1 MKKIFAVSILVTL
14 ILTSVA
20 AISFAADKIGYFNE
34 NMVFAASK
42 KIPEIR
48 NAFREKAQQK
58 LAALQQRAANVK
70 DQKAR
75 NQMLQQFELDLRIEE
90 EAAIEPAIK
99 EINLVARKVAIS
111 KGVTV
116 LVDSQKIC
124 YGGVDITADVVKALK
139 DESK

>member
-1 MKKIFAVSILVTL
+1 MKKFFTVSILATL

-20 AISFAADKIGYFNE
+20 AISFAAGKIGYFNE

-48 NAFREKAQQK
+48 DEFREKAKQK